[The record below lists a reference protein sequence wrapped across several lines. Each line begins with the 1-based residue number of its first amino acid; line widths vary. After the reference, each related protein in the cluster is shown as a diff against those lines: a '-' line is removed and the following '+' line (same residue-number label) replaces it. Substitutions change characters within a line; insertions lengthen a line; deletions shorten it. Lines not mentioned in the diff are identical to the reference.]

1 MIKNI
6 KEKMISATGSIS
18 GTASVLGSW
27 QICHNVCLGIVA
39 LLSILGITIVGMPL
53 EFLTKVAVP
62 FWTIA
67 FLLLLVTIGLY
78 IKKKCISRNLLIFN
92 SGLIIAGIPFAPL
105 QRFSV
110 IFWVIGGGLALVAI
124 ILFVKGKIDKN
135 KGGKK

>member
-110 IFWVIGGGLALVAI
+110 
-124 ILFVKGKIDKN
+124 LF
-135 KGGKK
+135 